1 MFALFSPSE
10 GKSSG
15 GTGAFEDVR
24 EKLPGGW
31 EIRSGFAEV
40 YEQILQEGSE
50 EQKKKLTGWIDVSK
64 IDALPSALRSAPVRM
79 ALERYTGVGYQY
91 LDVATLSDPQRVFL
105 SEQVLIFSNLLGP
118 VRGGDLIP
126 EYKAK
131 TLPLHSG
138 AAIARHYRQHTS
150 RMLDKIIDPDPVLDL
165 RAGAFKGFYEPKGEV
180 IEYRF
185 LKEGKSVNH
194 WSKAYR
200 GLVLRAFAQ
209 NRPSSVQEMIELEI
223 PGLNR
228 VDVQAGGNK
237 TLITC
242 EAQ

>member
-1 MFALFSPSE
+1 M
-10 GKSSG
+10 
-15 GTGAFEDVR
+15 DVR
-24 EKLPGGW
+24 EELLGGW
-31 EIRSGFAEV
+31 KIRSEFAEV
-40 YEQILQEGSE
+40 YEQILQKGSVE
-50 EQKKKLTGWIDVSK
+50 KKKNLTGWTDVSK
-64 IDALPSALRSAPVRM
+64 IDVLPSALGSAPVRM

-91 LDVATLSDPQRVFL
+91 LDVASLSDQQRLFL
-105 SEQVLIFSNLLGP
+105 SENVLIFSNLFGP

-131 TLPLHSG
+131 LLPGYSG
-138 AAIARHYRQHTS
+138 AAVARHYRQHTS
-150 RMLDKIIDPDPVLDL
+150 VVLDKIIAPDPVLDL

-185 LKEGKSVNH
+185 LKDGKRVNH

-223 PGLNR
+223 SGLHR
-228 VDVQAGGNK
+228 VDVQRDDK
-237 TLITC
+237 RVLITL